1 MKYDRCANALDCFM
15 KLKRDLSK
23 NGDEL
28 KMKKLREYEMNGD
41 QRVVEST
48 IYTTTKT
55 HIGFG
60 TESKQQ
66 YEKLRQD
73 NQLDH
78 IIFTDRENI
87 PDMKALANTLKLS
100 QVQGY
105 THQSNNSKWRIT
117 SANLPCACEPCLE
130 NSAIT
135 DACLY
140 KDERNIVHQ
149 YAENKTRLGHDDDL
163 TGISSM
169 DVSALKDELR
179 ARGLSLGGRKMDL
192 VERLKAA
199 VQMEFSEDDDNGS
212 DKEAEIQNSADAD
225 DEHAINLH
233 NN

>member
-23 NGDEL
+23 NGDEI

-41 QRVVEST
+41 QRVVENT
-48 IYTTTKT
+48 MYTTTKT
-55 HIGFG
+55 YISFG
-60 TESKQQ
+60 TENKQQ
-66 YEKLRQD
+66 YDKLRQD
-73 NQLDH
+73 NPLDH
-78 IIFTDRENI
+78 IVFTDRENI
-87 PDMKALANTLKLS
+87 PDMKPLENTLKLS

-105 THQSNNSKWRIT
+105 THQSNKSKWIIT
-117 SANLPCACEPCLE
+117 SAYLPCVCEPCRE

-149 YAENKTRLGHDDDL
+149 YAESKTGSVHDDDP

-169 DVSALKDELR
+169 NVSALKDELR
-179 ARGLSLGGRKMDL
+179 ARGLSLGGLKKDL

-199 VQMEFSEDDDNGS
+199 VQTEFSEDDDNGL
-212 DKEAEIQNSADAD
+212 DEEVEIENSADTD
-225 DEHAINLH
+225 DEYAINLRH
-233 NN
+233 N